1 MSKKPDGA
9 AAAVAA
15 ADGYELYK
23 AYFARLQE
31 DKETKTQDHAR
42 RHDYV
47 AMFLDDMKAELTVQR
62 VSFVKLGKSL
72 CGLYELPLGYLSYC
86 SGNGRYKKFIAF
98 CREELGL
105 KETTV
110 HNYMAVAQRYGE
122 RDADGKLTGRISPAF
137 ERYTY
142 TALAEMLPIKKVLP
156 PSATRRD
163 IQDAKKALREQLQHV
178 EVAKSSRG
186 DEKKGDA
193 PEYRAGDPE
202 LRKAAIEV
210 AALPCAACDELVV
223 TKNAEA
229 RRAFLAGFESW
240 PLFLDV
246 PAMRTKVYRCGLSL
260 AGKYI
265 YCVRSVFDDGK
276 PQSCYY
282 CGYYISGADGFSP
295 GSCTAKYSYS
305 ALAAHLTSEGLGVF
319 LPRGTAAAPAPAPAS
334 VPAPPPEPDFE
345 AASAAAGFAEK
356 TGLDPLT
363 SDFDDCIAAAEML
376 GGGADG

>member
-31 DKETKTQDHAR
+31 DEKSGKLEYGPRHA
-42 RHDYV
+42 YV
-47 AMFLDDMKAELTVQR
+47 AMLRDDMKAELVIQR
-62 VSFVKLGKSL
+62 ISFVKLGKLL
-72 CGLYELPLGYLSYC
+72 CDLYELPLGYLPYC
-86 SGNGRYKKFIAF
+86 SGYNRFKKFVAF
-98 CREELGL
+98 CGEELGL
-105 KETTV
+105 KRTTAY
-110 HNYMAVAQRYGE
+110 NYMAVAQRYGE

-156 PSATRRD
+156 PSATLKEIRE
-163 IQDAKKALREQLQHV
+163 AKQQAPNKSVQLT
-178 EVAKSSRG
+178 EPAKSSRG
-186 DEKKGDA
+186 GEKKGGVQ
-193 PEYRAGDPE
+193 EYRAGDPE
-202 LRKAAIEV
+202 LRKAAVEV
-210 AALPCAACDELVV
+210 ASLPCAACDELVV
-223 TKNAEA
+223 TKNVEA
-229 RRAFLAGFESW
+229 RRSFLAGFESW

-260 AGKYI
+260 SGKYI
-265 YCVRSVFDDGK
+265 YCVQSVFDDGK

-295 GSCTAKYSYS
+295 GSYTARYSYS

-319 LPRGTAAAPAPAPAS
+319 LPRGTVKADAPAPA
-334 VPAPPPEPDFE
+334 PAPPPEPDFE
-345 AASAAAGFAEK
+345 AASAAAGFAEE

-363 SDFDDCIAAAEML
+363 SDMDDCVAAAEML
-376 GGGADG
+376 GGVDEG